1 MHVITVSKNS
11 KLSIRIPEKFQT
23 LKKTQPM
30 FQGQLQ
36 LMIRIEEN
44 PTNLLRKI
52 LTQAIRQKLRNDIE
66 PFVLVYCANGS
77 VTPAHIA
84 QILQLYTEN
93 FGNNMVT
100 KLRYYIL
107 LWCFFYI
114 YGMYILL
121 GKKIKIQK
129 DFNYDIDL
137 QDFLLFK

>member
-1 MHVITVSKNS
+1 
-11 KLSIRIPEKFQT
+11 
-23 LKKTQPM
+23 
-30 FQGQLQ
+30 
-36 LMIRIEEN
+36 MIRIEEN

-93 FGNNMVT
+93 FGNNMVM
-100 KLRYYIL
+100 KLGISCCDICFL
-107 LWCFFYI
+107 LHLC
-114 YGMYILL
+114 ILL

-129 DFNYDIDL
+129 EIVTLIMILIYRISYYSNGRQLPTDFP
-137 QDFLLFK
+137 K

>member
-1 MHVITVSKNS
+1 MQMHVITVSKNS

-93 FGNNMVT
+93 FGNNMVM
-100 KLRYYIL
+100 KLGISCLIL
-107 LWCFFYI
+107 LWCFFLHLCNVY
-114 YGMYILL
+114 YQVKRLKS
-121 GKKIKIQK
+121 KKKM
-129 DFNYDIDL
+129 
-137 QDFLLFK
+137 